1 MPIADLHCHYP
12 MHLLADEGGRHDPA
26 LRPLKKVKARHGWQ
40 KIKAMIVLLAA
51 KLLNFSSLSGT
62 WRVSLDRLGEGN
74 VRLVFS
80 VLYVPEAEMDFNE
93 WPDGEPE
100 DGYFKALT
108 DHLEAV
114 NEDLEGRT
122 THDGK
127 ANLVVTKA
135 KQLEATSGDETI
147 RFVHCVEGGFHL
159 GADVALVDD
168 RVRQLS
174 EKGVA
179 YITLA
184 HLFWRHVATNAP
196 ALPFLSDGKYDLLF
210 PQPDDVGLTE
220 LGDAAVRAMYKY
232 GVLVDISHMRQR
244 AIDETF
250 SVLAELDDK
259 HGKKAADYPVIATH
273 AGFRFGEQSYML
285 SRETIEAV
293 AGRAGVIGLIMA
305 HHQLNDGLAED
316 REGIERTMSSIRLHI
331 EKIHE
336 FTDSYQQIGLG
347 SDLDGF
353 IKPTVGGIEN
363 VDDLRLLDQRLR
375 ATYPAH
381 ADAMLYGNALRVL
394 KAAYA
399 RRGEAGIGTD

>member
-12 MHLLADEGGRHDPA
+12 MHLLAEEDGRHDPA
-26 LRPLKKVKARHGWQ
+26 LMPLKKVKARHGWQ
-40 KIKAMIVLLAA
+40 KIKATIVLLAA
-51 KLLNFSSLSGT
+51 RLFNFSSFSGT
-62 WRVSLDRLGEGN
+62 WRVNLDRLGDGD

-80 VLYVPEAEMDFNE
+80 VLFVPEAEMDFDE

-108 DHLEAV
+108 DHLDQV

-122 THDGK
+122 TRDGR

-135 KQLEATSGDETI
+135 KELEAASAEETI

-159 GADVALVDD
+159 GADIASIDG
-168 RVRQLS
+168 RVRELS

-196 ALPFLSDGKYDLLF
+196 ALPFLSDRKYDRLF

-220 LGDAAVRAMYKY
+220 LGEAAVQAMYKY

-250 SVLAELDDK
+250 SLLAELDDK
-259 HGKKAADYPVIATH
+259 RGKEAADYPVIATH

-293 AGRAGVIGLIMA
+293 AGRGGVVGLIMA

-316 REGIERTMSSIRLHI
+316 PEGVERTMQSIRLHI
-331 EKIHE
+331 EKIHG
-336 FTDSYQQIGLG
+336 FTNSFEQIGIG

-363 VDDLRLLDQRLR
+363 VDDLRLLDERLR
-375 ATYPAH
+375 ADYPAH
-381 ADAMLYGNALRVL
+381 VDAMLHGNALRVL

>member
-1 MPIADLHCHYP
+1 MSMPIADLHCHYP
-12 MHLLADEGGRHDPA
+12 MHLLAEEVGRHDPA
-26 LRPLKKVKARHGWQ
+26 LKPLTKVKKRHGWQ
-40 KIKAMIVLLAA
+40 KTKATIVLLAA
-51 KLLNFSSLSGT
+51 RLFNFSRLSGT
-62 WRVSLDRLGEGN
+62 WRVNLDRLGEGG

-80 VLYVPEAEMDFNE
+80 VLYVPEAEMDFDE

-100 DGYFKALT
+100 DHYFNALT
-108 DHLEAV
+108 EHLEEV
-114 NEDLEGRT
+114 NDDLSGRT
-122 THDGK
+122 TGDGRD
-127 ANLVVTKA
+127 NMVVTKA
-135 KQLEATSGDETI
+135 KQLEGASGDGTI

-159 GADVALVDD
+159 GADVTAIDE
-168 RVRQLS
+168 RVKRLA
-174 EKGVA
+174 EEGVG

-196 ALPFLSDGKYDLLF
+196 ALPFLSDAKYNFLF

-220 LGDAAVRAMYKY
+220 LGEAAVRAMYKY
-232 GVLVDISHMRQR
+232 GVLIDVSHMRRR

-250 SVLAELDDK
+250 ALLAELDDQE
-259 HGKKAADYPVIATH
+259 GRKATGFPVIATH

-285 SRETIEAV
+285 SRETIEAI
-293 AGRAGVIGLIMA
+293 AGRGGVVGLIMA

-316 REGIERTMSSIRLHI
+316 PEGLERTVKSIRLHV

-336 FTDSYQQIGLG
+336 LTGSYDQIGIG

-363 VDDLRLLDQRLR
+363 ADDLGRLAERMR
-375 ATYPAH
+375 AAYPAH
-381 ADAMLYGNALRVL
+381 AAAMLHDNALRVL

-399 RRGEAGIGTD
+399 RRAEAGIG